1 MSAEAYQRQAARHAH
16 IHPPAG
22 LPGLLDPSSHMQAR
36 TCMSTRPGRHTPA
49 TAQLGHSEAP
59 CAHAHTLRL
68 TPRAY
73 AQRRGCT
80 HPRPVS
86 PPGCT
91 PRQVPSPTPVGHAHR
106 FAEGSRACLWT
117 PFPSSD
123 VHPHPTQKSDPPRR
137 RCPRAPGEGAF
148 VEGGGPAGPEAP
160 TSTSPL
166 SLIWDYL
173 QIPSPGSQPAK

>member
-123 VHPHPTQKSDPPRR
+123 VHPHPTQKSDPPALGAQGLLVRVHLWR
-137 RCPRAPGEGAF
+137 EEVLPAQRPPLLLPRS
-148 VEGGGPAGPEAP
+148 V
-160 TSTSPL
+160 
-166 SLIWDYL
+166 
-173 QIPSPGSQPAK
+173 